1 MASLTGVKVKQ
12 LGPFHPKSFDDG
24 TAGAAIQA
32 AVQAIDDSTST
43 TSITD
48 VDFVNIRGNI
58 YALVIFG

>member
-32 AVQAIDDSTST
+32 AVQAINDSTST

-48 VDFVNIRGNI
+48 IEFINIRGNI
-58 YALVIFG
+58 YTMVTYT

>member
-1 MASLTGVKVKQ
+1 MASLTGIKVKQ
-12 LGPFHPKSFDDG
+12 LGPFNPKSFDDG

-32 AVQAIDDSTST
+32 AVQAINDSTNT

-58 YALVIFG
+58 FAMVIYS